1 MRSKYAVRKGLPI
14 LLLALA
20 ACLALGIL
28 SRPGASGISP
38 LLTRTRP
45 FTQYDT
51 DLNSYV
57 LQVLVSYEGGRYPY
71 LLNQDYAHYNGVTR
85 DLFYRGKV
93 LLRANPDGSRSSHCV
108 GATFEAFF
116 RAVEARNR
124 RLGLPAEYFNGLSW
138 NELYDFALTWFAA
151 KGSKARSN
159 CAAAIEQFGFGRR
172 IYNPEEAKNGDFLD
186 LTRTDGSGH
195 TAVFFGWLRGVG
207 GRITGLRYWSSQ
219 RSTGGI
225 GYNAEYFCD
234 NPRYERRGTLLR
246 SPMYIGR
253 VGPVRGY
260 REMRVRGEYGG
271 TWR

>member
-93 LLRANPDGSRSSHCV
+93 LLRANPDGSRSSNCV

-124 RLGLPAEYFNGLSW
+124 RLGLPA
-138 NELYDFALTWFAA
+138 
-151 KGSKARSN
+151 
-159 CAAAIEQFGFGRR
+159 
-172 IYNPEEAKNGDFLD
+172 
-186 LTRTDGSGH
+186 
-195 TAVFFGWLRGVG
+195 
-207 GRITGLRYWSSQ
+207 
-219 RSTGGI
+219 
-225 GYNAEYFCD
+225 
-234 NPRYERRGTLLR
+234 
-246 SPMYIGR
+246 
-253 VGPVRGY
+253 
-260 REMRVRGEYGG
+260 
-271 TWR
+271 